1 MDVFANTIAAR
12 RISRAWT
19 AFRDDEN
26 GATVIEYTLIIA
38 LIFLAIVSGVRA
50 YTQSA
55 NTMYN
60 EIETAVEGA

>member
-1 MDVFANTIAAR
+1 MDVFENTGSVR
-12 RISRAWT
+12 RVSRAW
-19 AFRDDEN
+19 AVFRDDES